1 MSLANSLRVR
11 GVGGTV
17 ELALR
22 RAFNFDHVPE
32 HLLSRMVDLRRY
44 DRKHHVNTAGLVELD
59 KLDIDSPSKAHG
71 TRYGGASPWQF
82 RDLLES
88 LPIDASKYTFIDI
101 GSGKGAALFQAS
113 NFPFREIIGVEF
125 SPALHDDAVRNLKT
139 FRSDTQKCHKITP
152 VCADA
157 TQYVLPEAPW
167 VLFFNCPFDATIWKP
182 VAESLARTPRGTETS
197 YLIHMSPGFLP
208 GVREFVENLYFL
220 KLSSRME
227 YADIFEFRAGPGPQ

>member
-11 GVGGTV
+11 GIGGTV

-82 RDLLES
+82 RDLLER

-113 NFPFREIIGVEF
+113 DFPFREIIGVEF

-139 FRSDTQKCHKITP
+139 FRSDTQKC
-152 VCADA
+152 
-157 TQYVLPEAPW
+157 Y
-167 VLFFNCPFDATIWKP
+167 
-182 VAESLARTPRGTETS
+182 
-197 YLIHMSPGFLP
+197 
-208 GVREFVENLYFL
+208 
-220 KLSSRME
+220 
-227 YADIFEFRAGPGPQ
+227 